1 LIKVTDN
8 FLDDDSFEAV
18 GKTSMVYSKV
28 HWVGRHALP
37 ENPLHDLVYK
47 VFCHEWPDGHGSIK
61 GATAWWNI
69 RPIDPKPHSD
79 LISYCTSGGV
89 DYTPDD
95 PPERTFIYY
104 LRAPDKGGHLNIYT
118 KPPVN
123 IPNPAYDYPIF
134 RWNDYEVDS
143 IAPIPNR
150 LISFPIECTHAVQ
163 SYEGNRVSIGMIF
176 WNELPSIYKSPN
188 DFGGQTN
195 QNYNTSFDRPWEK
208 TENQESN
215 RKLTEEHIMGHPV

>member
-1 LIKVTDN
+1 MIRITDN
-8 FLDDDSFEAV
+8 FLDDHTFDAI
-18 GKTSMVYSKV
+18 GKTSMMYSKV
-28 HWVGRHALP
+28 HWVGRHAQS

-89 DYTPDD
+89 DYTPDN
-95 PPERTFIYY
+95 PPTRTFIYY
-104 LRAPDKGGHLNIYT
+104 LKAPENGGQLNIYT
-118 KPPVN
+118 KPPLAN
-123 IPNPAYDYPIF
+123 LHNGMN
-134 RWNDYEVDS
+134 WKTSETDS

-150 LISFPIECTHAVQ
+150 LVSFPIKYIHAVNP
-163 SYEGNRVSIGMIF
+163 YHGNRVSIGMIF
-176 WNELPSIYKSPN
+176 WNELPSIYKSSD

-195 QNYNTSFDRPWEK
+195 PNYNTSFDRPWEK
-208 TENQESN
+208 AENQESN
-215 RKLTEEHIMGHPV
+215 SKLTEDYIMGHPV

>member
-1 LIKVTDN
+1 
-8 FLDDDSFEAV
+8 
-18 GKTSMVYSKV
+18 MVYSKV
-28 HWVGRHALP
+28 HWVGRHALS

-89 DYTPDD
+89 DYTPNN
-95 PPERTFIYY
+95 PPTRTFIYY
-104 LRAPDKGGHLNIYT
+104 LRAPDQGGRLNIYT
-118 KPPVN
+118 KPPKELPN
-123 IPNPAYDYPIF
+123 IAYDYPIF

-150 LISFPIECTHAVQ
+150 LISFPIEYTHAVQ

-176 WNELPSIYKSPN
+176 WNELPEIYKSPN

-195 QNYNTSFDRPWEK
+195 SNYNTSFDRPWEK
-208 TENQESN
+208 NENQESN
-215 RKLTEEHIMGHPV
+215 RKLTEDYIMGHPV

>member
-1 LIKVTDN
+1 MIRITDN
-8 FLDDDSFEAV
+8 FLDDHTFDAI
-18 GKTSMVYSKV
+18 GKTSMMYSKV
-28 HWVGRHALP
+28 HWVGRHAQS

-89 DYTPDD
+89 DYTPDN
-95 PPERTFIYY
+95 PPTRTFIYY
-104 LRAPDKGGHLNIYT
+104 LKAPENGGQLNIYT
-118 KPPVN
+118 KPPLAN
-123 IPNPAYDYPIF
+123 LHNGMN
-134 RWNDYEVDS
+134 WKTSETDS

-150 LISFPIECTHAVQ
+150 LVSFPIQYIHAVNP
-163 SYEGNRVSIGMIF
+163 YHGNRVSIGMIF
-176 WNELPSIYKSPN
+176 WNELPSIYKSSD

-195 QNYNTSFDRPWEK
+195 PNYNTSFDRPWEK
-208 TENQESN
+208 AENQESN
-215 RKLTEEHIMGHPV
+215 GKLTEDYIMGHSV

>member
-1 LIKVTDN
+1 MIRITDN
-8 FLDDDSFEAV
+8 FLDDHTFDAIGE
-18 GKTSMVYSKV
+18 TSMVYSKV
-28 HWVGRHALP
+28 YWVGRHAQS

-89 DYTPDD
+89 DYTPDN
-95 PPERTFIYY
+95 PPTRTFIYY
-104 LRAPDKGGHLNIYT
+104 LKAPENGGQLNIYT
-118 KPPVN
+118 KPPLAN
-123 IPNPAYDYPIF
+123 LHNGMN
-134 RWNDYEVDS
+134 WKTSETDS

-150 LISFPIECTHAVQ
+150 LVSFPIKYIHAVNP
-163 SYEGNRVSIGMIF
+163 YHGNRVSIGMIF
-176 WNELPSIYKSPN
+176 WNELPSIYKSSD

-195 QNYNTSFDRPWEK
+195 PNYNTSFDRPWEK
-208 TENQESN
+208 AENQESN
-215 RKLTEEHIMGHPV
+215 GKLTEDYIMGHSV

>member
-1 LIKVTDN
+1 
-8 FLDDDSFEAV
+8 
-18 GKTSMVYSKV
+18 MVYSKV

-104 LRAPDKGGHLNIYT
+104 LRAPGNGGHLNIYT
-118 KPPVN
+118 QPAL
-123 IPNPAYDYPIF
+123 PNNNNGIG
-134 RWNDYEVDS
+134 WKTSETDS
-143 IAPIPNR
+143 IAAISNR
-150 LISFPIECTHAVQ
+150 LISFPIKYIHKVNP
-163 SYEGNRVSIGMIF
+163 YHGNRVSIGMIF
-176 WNELPSIYKSPN
+176 WNELPSIYKSPD
-188 DFGGQTN
+188 DFDGQTN
-195 QNYNTSFDRPWEK
+195 PNYNTSFDRPWEK
-208 TENQESN
+208 EENQESN
-215 RKLTEEHIMGHPV
+215 RQLTEDNIMGYPV

>member
-1 LIKVTDN
+1 MIRITDN
-8 FLDDDSFEAV
+8 FLDDHTFDAI
-18 GKTSMVYSKV
+18 GKTSMMYSKV
-28 HWVGRHALP
+28 HWVGRHAQS

-89 DYTPDD
+89 DYTPDN
-95 PPERTFIYY
+95 PPTRTFIYY
-104 LRAPDKGGHLNIYT
+104 LKAPENGGQLNIYT
-118 KPPVN
+118 KPPLAN
-123 IPNPAYDYPIF
+123 LHNGMN
-134 RWNDYEVDS
+134 WKTSETDS

-150 LISFPIECTHAVQ
+150 LVSFPIKYIHAVNP
-163 SYEGNRVSIGMIF
+163 YHGNRGSIGRIF
-176 WNELPSIYKSPN
+176 WNELPSIYKSSD

-195 QNYNTSFDRPWEK
+195 PNYNTSFDRPWEK
-208 TENQESN
+208 AENQESN
-215 RKLTEEHIMGHPV
+215 GKLTEDYIMGHSV

>member
-1 LIKVTDN
+1 MIKVTDN

-18 GKTSMVYSKV
+18 GDTSMVYSKV
-28 HWVGRHALP
+28 HWIGRHAQS
-37 ENPLHDLVYK
+37 ENPFHDLVYK
-47 VFCHEWPDGHGSIK
+47 VFCHEWPDGHGTIK

-69 RPIDPKPHSD
+69 RPVDPKPHSD
-79 LISYCTSGGV
+79 LVSYCTSGGV
-89 DYTPDD
+89 DYTPDN
-95 PPERTFIYY
+95 PPTRTFIYY

-123 IPNPAYDYPIF
+123 IPNPAYDYPMF
-134 RWNDYEVDS
+134 RWNDFEVDS

-150 LISFPIECTHAVQ
+150 LISFPIEYTHAVQ
-163 SYEGNRVSIGMIF
+163 SYKGNRVSIGMIF
-176 WNELPSIYKSPN
+176 WNDLPSIYKSSN

-195 QNYNTSFDRPWEK
+195 SNYNTSFDRPWEK

-215 RKLTEEHIMGHPV
+215 RKLTEEHIMGHSA

>member
-1 LIKVTDN
+1 
-8 FLDDDSFEAV
+8 
-18 GKTSMVYSKV
+18 MVYSKV
-28 HWVGRHALP
+28 YWVGRHALS

-47 VFCHEWPDGHGSIK
+47 VFRHEWPDGHSTIK

-69 RPIDPKPHSD
+69 RPVDPKPHSD
-79 LISYCTSGGV
+79 LVSYCTSDGV
-89 DYTPDD
+89 DYTPDY
-95 PPERTFIYY
+95 PPTRTFIYY

-123 IPNPAYDYPIF
+123 IPNPAYDYSIF
-134 RWNDYEVDS
+134 RWNDFEVDS

-163 SYEGNRVSIGMIF
+163 SYEGNRVSIGIIF
-176 WNELPSIYKSPN
+176 WNELPSIYKSPD

-195 QNYNTSFDRPWEK
+195 PNYNTSFDRPWEK
-208 TENQESN
+208 VENQDSN
-215 RKLTEEHIMGHPV
+215 RKLTEDHIMGHPI